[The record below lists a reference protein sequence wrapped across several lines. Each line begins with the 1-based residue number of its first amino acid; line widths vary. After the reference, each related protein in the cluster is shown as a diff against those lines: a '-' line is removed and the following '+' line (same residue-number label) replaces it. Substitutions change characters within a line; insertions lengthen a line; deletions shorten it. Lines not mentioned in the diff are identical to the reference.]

1 MFPGRYAYPF
11 QRQSSNPYAHHE
23 YRNKSR
29 TKNVT
34 VARVSTSISVS
45 QIFQH
50 SKNSLRVSLSF
61 VLPDDD
67 SAIAVFSSNI
77 ETNEKLRHCEMLRTP
92 TISSFKNSLYTFQLC
107 ILCNDDSLIP
117 IHRCSIETSEK
128 HTTIQQ
134 GNVS

>member
-11 QRQSSNPYAHHE
+11 QRQSSNSYALHE
-23 YRNKSR
+23 YGNKSK

-34 VARVSTSISVS
+34 VARVSTSIFVS

-50 SKNSLRVSLSF
+50 SKNSLRVYLSF
-61 VLPDDD
+61 ILPDDH
-67 SAIAVFSSNI
+67 SEIAVFSSNI
-77 ETNEKLRHCEMLRTP
+77 ETSEKLRHSEMLRTP

-107 ILCNDDSLIP
+107 ILSNDDSVIP